1 MPPPYITNTVG
12 HDYNFEIQFLI
23 LLGGPNEVPTS
34 PPKFLLRELFSD
46 NAPVTTSKGIE
57 QIYAERPSTSIS
69 AKMPPPY
76 ITNTVGHDYNF
87 EIQFLIL
94 LGGPNEVPTSPP
106 KFLLRGLFS
115 DNAPVTTSKGI
126 EQTYAERPST
136 SISAKIP
143 PL

>member
-12 HDYNFEIQFLI
+12 HN
-23 LLGGPNEVPTS
+23 
-34 PPKFLLRELFSD
+34 
-46 NAPVTTSKGIE
+46 
-57 QIYAERPSTSIS
+57 
-69 AKMPPPY
+69 
-76 ITNTVGHDYNF
+76 YNF